1 MGCQYLD
8 GATCM
13 ELRVSWGFW
22 CRVDSVMCVAKTA
35 RIMYAPDGLDE
46 PSSLFRMVEA
56 PPLTQFPL
64 SHTYQSSTQ
73 ALLVSKLGLSW

>member
-1 MGCQYLD
+1 MHGITRIL
-8 GATCM
+8 G
-13 ELRVSWGFW
+13 LLVS
-22 CRVDSVMCVAKTA
+22 RRVMCVAKTA